1 MISVSVSLSY
11 LASAQQKNSAP
22 AMNPVRS
29 VNITRKEKEYRGM
42 LEYRVGDE
50 SRLLKNVVTGT
61 FNLFKQIEQ
70 FSELFLELH
79 GNVFSCI
86 KGKVFQVFCFEMSS
100 QV

>member
-1 MISVSVSLSY
+1 MISVSPSY
-11 LASAQQKNSAP
+11 LASAQQKNNASV
-22 AMNPVRS
+22 MNPVRS

-79 GNVFSCI
+79 GNVFSWI
-86 KGKVFQVFCFEMSS
+86 KGKVFQVCCFEMSS
-100 QV
+100 QI